1 MIRAIAVDDEPP
13 ALELLEH
20 FCSRTD
26 FISLQKIFTRPAAAL
41 EYLSNHE
48 TDLLF
53 LDIQMPSMTG
63 IDFAR
68 AIKRDPP
75 VIFTTAYSQ
84 YAVEGFNL
92 NAVDYLLKPYTY
104 DRFLQAVTK
113 ARNLLEQPATK
124 PATYI
129 TVRSDYALVKIP
141 TTDIR
146 YIESLDNYL
155 KIHLT
160 NAKPILVRMTLKSI
174 VEQLP
179 AEEFIRVHRSFV
191 VPLGQVKNVRNK
203 TIYIGDVEI
212 PVSSNYEPEFMKAFL
227 NK

>member
-1 MIRAIAVDDEPP
+1 MIHAIAIDDEPP

-26 FISLQKIFTRPAAAL
+26 FLVLEKTFTRPAAAL
-41 EYLSNHE
+41 EYLSTHE

-53 LDIQMPSMTG
+53 LDIQMPSITG
-63 IDFAR
+63 IDFAK
-68 AIKRDPP
+68 AIKQNPP

-104 DRFLQAVTK
+104 DRFLQAATK
-113 ARNLLEQPATK
+113 ARHLLEANPVKETF
-124 PATYI
+124 I
-129 TVRSDYALVKIP
+129 TVRSDYSLIKIN

-155 KIHLT
+155 KIHLSSG
-160 NAKPILVRMTLKSI
+160 KSVLVRMTLKSI
-174 VEQLP
+174 AEQLP
-179 AEEFIRVHRSFV
+179 STDFIRVHRSFI
-191 VPLGQVKNVRNK
+191 VPLAQVKNVRNK
-203 TIYIGDVEI
+203 TIYIGDTEI
-212 PVSSNYEPEFMKAFL
+212 PISVNYEADFMKAFL